1 MTYDPGLTIFNIMN
15 TENQS
20 NIDALESK
28 VEELLALTKKLSTEN
43 TDLKQQLQDI
53 RGDRAH
59 LVEQREQVRNQ
70 VEGMITRL
78 KTIETA

>member
-1 MTYDPGLTIFNIMN
+1 MN
-15 TENQS
+15 NETQS
-20 NIDALESK
+20 NIEALENK
-28 VEELLALTKKLSTEN
+28 VEELLTLSKKLSTEN
-43 TDLKQQLQDI
+43 TELKQQLQDI

-59 LVEQREQVRNQ
+59 LVEQRETVRTQ

>member
-1 MTYDPGLTIFNIMN
+1 MSNEI
-15 TENQS
+15 QS
-20 NIDALESK
+20 NIEALESK
-28 VEELLALTKKLSTEN
+28 VEELLALSKKLSTEN
-43 TDLKQQLQDI
+43 SELKQQLNDI

-59 LVEQREQVRNQ
+59 LVEQRETVRTQ

>member
-1 MTYDPGLTIFNIMN
+1 MS

-20 NIDALESK
+20 NIEALERK
-28 VEELLALTKKLSTEN
+28 VDELIALSTRLSLEN
-43 TDLKQQLQDI
+43 NALKQQLQEI
-53 RGDRAH
+53 RNDRAS
-59 LVEQREQVRNQ
+59 LVEQRDQVRHQ

>member
-1 MTYDPGLTIFNIMN
+1 MN

-20 NIDALESK
+20 NIDSLESK
-28 VEELLALTKKLSTEN
+28 VEELLVLTKKLSTEN
-43 TDLKQQLQDI
+43 ADLKQQLQDI

>member
-1 MTYDPGLTIFNIMN
+1 MSI
-15 TENQS
+15 ENQS
-20 NIDALESK
+20 NIEALENK
-28 VEELLALTKKLSTEN
+28 VEELLTLSKKLSTEN
-43 TDLKQQLQDI
+43 TELKQQLKDI

-59 LVEQREQVRNQ
+59 LVEQRETVRTQ

>member
-1 MTYDPGLTIFNIMN
+1 MN

-28 VEELLALTKKLSTEN
+28 VEELLELTKKLSTEN
-43 TDLKQQLQDI
+43 TDLKHQLQDI

>member
-1 MTYDPGLTIFNIMN
+1 MSTESPNNI
-15 TENQS
+15 E
-20 NIDALESK
+20 ALESK
-28 VEELLALTKKLSTEN
+28 VEELLALTKQLSEENSNLKL
-43 TDLKQQLQDI
+43 QLQDT

-59 LVEQREQVRNQ
+59 LMEQREQVRNQ

>member
-1 MTYDPGLTIFNIMN
+1 MN
-15 TENQS
+15 TENKS

-28 VEELLALTKKLSTEN
+28 VEELLELTKKLSTEN
-43 TDLKQQLQDI
+43 TDLKHQLQDI

>member
-1 MTYDPGLTIFNIMN
+1 MSI
-15 TENQS
+15 ENQS
-20 NIDALESK
+20 SIEALESK

-43 TDLKQQLQDI
+43 SELKQQLQDT
-53 RGDRAH
+53 RSDRAS
-59 LVEQREQVRNQ
+59 LIEKREQVRNQ

>member
-1 MTYDPGLTIFNIMN
+1 MN
-15 TENQS
+15 TETQS
-20 NIDALESK
+20 NIEALENK
-28 VEELLALTKKLSTEN
+28 VEELLILTKKLSTEN
-43 TDLKQQLQDI
+43 TELKQQLQDI

>member
-1 MTYDPGLTIFNIMN
+1 MN
-15 TENQS
+15 TENKS
-20 NIDALESK
+20 NIEALESK
-28 VEELLALTKKLSTEN
+28 VEELLALSKKLSTEN
-43 TDLKQQLQDI
+43 TELKQQLQDI

-59 LVEQREQVRNQ
+59 LFEQREQVRNQ

>member
-1 MTYDPGLTIFNIMN
+1 MN
-15 TENQS
+15 TETQS
-20 NIDALESK
+20 NIEALESK
-28 VEELLALTKKLSTEN
+28 VEELLILTKKLSTEN
-43 TDLKQQLQDI
+43 TELKQQLQDI

>member
-1 MTYDPGLTIFNIMN
+1 MS
-15 TENQS
+15 TETQS
-20 NIDALESK
+20 NIEALESK
-28 VEELLALTKKLSTEN
+28 VEELLILTKKLSTEN
-43 TDLKQQLQDI
+43 TELKQQLQDI

>member
-1 MTYDPGLTIFNIMN
+1 MS

-20 NIDALESK
+20 NIEALENK
-28 VEELLALTKKLSTEN
+28 VEELLALSKKLSTEN
-43 TDLKQQLQDI
+43 TELKQQLKDI

-59 LVEQREQVRNQ
+59 LVEQRETVRTQ

>member
-1 MTYDPGLTIFNIMN
+1 MS

-20 NIDALESK
+20 NIEALEKK
-28 VEELLALTKKLSTEN
+28 VDELLTLTKTLSTEN
-43 TDLKQQLQDI
+43 SDLKQQLQDI

-59 LVEQREQVRNQ
+59 LVEQRAHVRNQ

>member
-1 MTYDPGLTIFNIMN
+1 MSNKT
-15 TENQS
+15 QS
-20 NIDALESK
+20 NIEALENK
-28 VEELLALTKKLSTEN
+28 VEELLALSKKLSTEN
-43 TDLKQQLQDI
+43 TELKQQLKDI

-59 LVEQREQVRNQ
+59 LVEQRETVRTQ